1 MIICVGA
8 SMKRIVVL
16 LCVAVVIGGGR
27 DQAQS
32 VLSGSHGAAGIL
44 APAIPEPPSN
54 AIPTAAGQTD
64 FKPNT
69 AFREYAA
76 KTLKVTPAEIEGG
89 SVDAAGAKTM
99 PNSVGNAWAF
109 TMWLKS
115 NRAREVRGWATPD
128 GTVITPEQ
136 NLGLLFVEAGV
147 WGKKRNR
154 DRELADKLAELVVWG
169 YGMNH
174 MVARE
179 TDILPSLEFD
189 AKGDGKLRFISSYRA
204 PGPGG
209 AFGGPRTY
217 TDNVI
222 ALTRDHKATLSKAP
236 HQR

>member
-1 MIICVGA
+1 
-8 SMKRIVVL
+8 MKRIVVL
-16 LCVAVVIGGGR
+16 LCIVVVIGCTR
-27 DQAQS
+27 YQAQS
-32 VLSGSHGAAGIL
+32 VLRGFPGAARIL

-69 AFREYAA
+69 AFREYVA

-99 PNSVGNAWAF
+99 PNSIGNAWAF

-115 NRAREVRGWATPD
+115 NRAHEVRGWVIPD

-154 DRELADKLAELVVWG
+154 NHELADKLAALIVWS

-179 TDILPSLEFD
+179 GDILQPSLKVD
-189 AKGDGKLRFISSYRA
+189 AKGNGKLRFISSYRA

-209 AFGGPRTY
+209 AGGGPKTY

-222 ALTRDHKATLSKAP
+222 VLTRDHKATLTKVP
-236 HQR
+236 YHR